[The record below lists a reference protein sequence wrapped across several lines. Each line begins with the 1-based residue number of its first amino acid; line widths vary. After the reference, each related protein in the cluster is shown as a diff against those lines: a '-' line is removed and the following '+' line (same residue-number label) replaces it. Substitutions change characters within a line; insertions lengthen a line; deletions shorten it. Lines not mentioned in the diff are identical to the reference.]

1 MNPRVS
7 GTAWRGLAGIVVVAL
22 VAAACG
28 TSAGTSPS
36 AASSQAAL
44 TEAPSVAPTPVITDT
59 PPDQVT
65 GALQVLEWG
74 GYETPDFWIDFK
86 NTYPKV
92 DVSFVFGTTD
102 ADIRSQ
108 MKAGS
113 TADLFHQ
120 YTGYIKLDVDDGL
133 VAPIDTTKLKN
144 WSKVPAAFQQIGQ
157 YNGKQY
163 CVAWDWGFTS
173 ILYRTDKVPAP
184 IDSWAALT
192 DPTYKGHISMWDDG
206 PGAVTVSS
214 YIHGYNETNITPD
227 QLTAIKA
234 EWTAQKKLNRT
245 YWESAGDLPPLFKSG
260 EVTVAYAWQGDYA
273 TLIGEGVPVAYANPK
288 EGRNSW
294 VGVYCI
300 NAKSQ
305 NYDLALKFIDEKLAK
320 QTNVNLVDEYF
331 YGSANGDV
339 MAGINDPAQA
349 STYTLAS
356 SGATPDLLTKT
367 FSVNDPSI
375 LQHTNFTPDVTQDQ
389 IDAWSQMWTEVK
401 ASQ

>member
-1 MNPRVS
+1 MEPRS
-7 GTAWRGLAGIVVVAL
+7 SLTLLRLG
-22 VAAACG
+22 VAACVIGLVSAC
-28 TSAGTSPS
+28 AGTTTPTTGPTT
-36 AASSQAAL
+36 AATTTPVTA
-44 TEAPSVAPTPVITDT
+44 APTVAATEI
-59 PPDQVT
+59 PPAQQT
-65 GALQVLEWG
+65 GSLSVLEWG
-74 GYETPDFWIDFK
+74 GYDTPDFWIDFK
-86 NTYPKV
+86 NKYPKV
-92 DVSFVFGTTD
+92 DVAFTFGTTD

-120 YTGYIKLDVDDGL
+120 YTGWIKLDVNDGL
-133 VAPIDTTKLKN
+133 AAPIDTSRLKN
-144 WSKVPAAFQQIGQ
+144 WSKVPAAFQKIGQ

-173 ILYRTDKVPAP
+173 ILYRTDKVAAP
-184 IDSWAALT
+184 ITTWAALT

-214 YIHGYNETNITPD
+214 YIHGYDETSITPD

-234 EWTAQKKLNRT
+234 EWTAQAKLNRT

-260 EVTVAYAWQGDYA
+260 EVTVAYAWQGDFA
-273 TLIGEGVPVAYANPK
+273 TLVGEGVPVAYADPK

-300 NAKSQ
+300 NAKSK
-305 NYDLALKFIDEKLAK
+305 NYDLALKFIDEKLAQ

-339 MAGINDPAQA
+339 MNGINDPAQA
-349 STYTLAS
+349 ATYTNAA
-356 SGATPDLLTKT
+356 SGATPELLTKT
-367 FSVNDPSI
+367 FSIGDPSI
-375 LQHTNFTPDVTQDQ
+375 LQRTNFTPDVTQAQ
-389 IDAWSQMWTEVK
+389 VDAWTAMWTEVK

>member
-1 MNPRVS
+1 MQPRES
-7 GTAWRGLAGIVVVAL
+7 RSAWRGLAGIMAVGL
-22 VAAACG
+22 VATACG
-28 TSAGTSPS
+28 TSSGASPS
-36 AASSQAAL
+36 AAATSAA
-44 TEAPSVAPTPVITDT
+44 TAAATATAAPTPTEI

-65 GALQVLEWG
+65 GNLSVLEWG

-86 NTYPKV
+86 NTYRKV
-92 DVSFVFGTTD
+92 DVAFTFGTSD

-120 YTGYIKLDVDDGL
+120 YTGWIKLDVDDGL

-144 WSKVPAAFQQIGQ
+144 WSKVPEAFQKIGQ
-157 YNGKQY
+157 YDGKQY

-173 ILYRTDKVPAP
+173 VLYRTDKVAAP

-192 DPTYKGHISMWDDG
+192 DPAYKGHISMWDDG

-214 YIHGYNETNITPD
+214 YIHGYDETKITPD
-227 QLTAIKA
+227 QLAAIKA
-234 EWTAQKKLNRT
+234 EWTAQAKLNRT

-273 TLIGEGVPVAYANPK
+273 TLVGEKVPVAYADPK

-305 NYDLALKFIDEKLAK
+305 NQDLALKFIDQKLAE

-349 STYTLAS
+349 AKYTLDS
-356 SGATPDLLTKT
+356 SGATPALLSKT
-367 FSVNDPSI
+367 FSIGDPSI
-375 LQHTNFTPDVTQDQ
+375 LQRTNFTPDVTQEQ
-389 IDAWSQMWTEVK
+389 VDAWTQMWTEVK

>member
-1 MNPRVS
+1 MQPRQPRS
-7 GTAWRGLAGIVVVAL
+7 AWRGLVGIVTIGL
-22 VAAACG
+22 IAAACG
-28 TSAGTSPS
+28 NTGASSPS
-36 AASSQAAL
+36 AASLPPAATATPEI
-44 TEAPSVAPTPVITDT
+44 TET

-65 GALQVLEWG
+65 GSLSVLEWG
-74 GYETPDFWIDFK
+74 GYETPDFWVDFK
-86 NTYPKV
+86 NKYTKV
-92 DVSFVFGTTD
+92 DVAFTFGTTD

-133 VAPIDTTKLKN
+133 AAVIDTTKLKN
-144 WSKVPAAFQQIGQ
+144 WSKVPAAFQKIGQ

-173 ILYRTDKVPAP
+173 ILYRTDKVAAP
-184 IDSWAALT
+184 INTWAALT
-192 DPTYKGHISMWDDG
+192 DPTYSGHVSMWDDG

-214 YIHGYNETNITPD
+214 YIHHYDETNITPD
-227 QLTAIKA
+227 QLSAIKA

-260 EVTVAYAWQGDYA
+260 EVSVAYAWQGDYA
-273 TLIGEGVPVAYANPK
+273 TLIGEGVPVAYADPK

-300 NAKSQ
+300 NAKSK
-305 NYDLALKFIDEKLAK
+305 NIDLALKFIDEKLAE

-339 MAGINDPAQA
+339 MAGINDPSKAG
-349 STYTLAS
+349 TYTNATT
-356 SGATPDLLTKT
+356 GATPDLLSKT
-367 FSVNDPSI
+367 FSIGDPTI
-375 LQHTNFTPDVTQDQ
+375 LQRTNFTPDVTQAQ
-389 IDAWSQMWTEVK
+389 IDAWTTMWTEVK

>member
-1 MNPRVS
+1 MEPRRSLTLSRLGVAACVIGLVSACS
-7 GTAWRGLAGIVVVAL
+7 GTG
-22 VAAACG
+22 
-28 TSAGTSPS
+28 
-36 AASSQAAL
+36 
-44 TEAPSVAPTPVITDT
+44 APTPGPT
-59 PPDQVT
+59 T
-65 GALQVLEWG
+65 GATTTSVTAAPTVAVTDIPADQQTGSLSVLEWG
-74 GYETPDFWIDFK
+74 GYDTPDFWIDFK
-86 NTYPKV
+86 NKYPKV
-92 DVSFVFGTTD
+92 DVAFTFGTTD

-120 YTGYIKLDVDDGL
+120 YTGWIKLDVDDGL
-133 VAPIDTTKLKN
+133 AAPIDTSKLKN
-144 WSKVPAAFQQIGQ
+144 WSKVPPAFQKIGQ

-173 ILYRTDKVPAP
+173 ILYRTDKVAAP
-184 IDSWAALT
+184 IDTWAALT

-214 YIHGYNETNITPD
+214 YIHGYDETNITPA
-227 QLTAIKA
+227 QLTAIQA
-234 EWTAQKKLNRT
+234 EWTAQAKLNRT

-273 TLIGEGVPVAYANPK
+273 TLVGEGVPVAYANPK

-305 NYDLALKFIDEKLAK
+305 NYDLALKFIDEKLAQ

-349 STYTLAS
+349 ATYTNATT
-356 SGATPDLLTKT
+356 GATPQLLTKT
-367 FSVNDPSI
+367 FSVDDPTI
-375 LQHTNFTPDVTQDQ
+375 LQRTNFTPDVTQAQ
-389 IDAWSQMWTEVK
+389 VDAWTQMWTAVK